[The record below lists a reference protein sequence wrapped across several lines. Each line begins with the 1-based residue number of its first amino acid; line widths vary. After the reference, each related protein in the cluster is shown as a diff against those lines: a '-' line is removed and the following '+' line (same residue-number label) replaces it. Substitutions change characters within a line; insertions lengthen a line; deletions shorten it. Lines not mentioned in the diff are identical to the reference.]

1 MAKGTVRRIFFNFLF
16 IFIFLSSWF
25 LSLPSTFPRSF
36 FTLLFLFGIQSM
48 KMQLSVY
55 NLVLLINIDAHEKK
69 DEYVL
74 FCIWFEL
81 WNCIIISYI
90 SNDDFY
96 DFLPKKRF
104 REKIPQV
111 TFTCSEE
118 AIETLQKGVIY
129 V

>member
-1 MAKGTVRRIFFNFLF
+1 
-16 IFIFLSSWF
+16 
-25 LSLPSTFPRSF
+25 
-36 FTLLFLFGIQSM
+36 M

-81 WNCIIISYI
+81 RNCIIISYI

-96 DFLPKKRF
+96 DF
-104 REKIPQV
+104 
-111 TFTCSEE
+111 
-118 AIETLQKGVIY
+118 
-129 V
+129 